1 MIIYKENLCIR
12 SICSIITFIS
22 SKIELNYSL
31 TRPIKPFPYN
41 SLSYCKYN
49 NYILHIKAKLQ

>member
-1 MIIYKENLCIR
+1 M
-12 SICSIITFIS
+12 IS

-31 TRPIKPFPYN
+31 TRMIKSFPFN

-49 NYILHIKAKLQ
+49 NILHIKAKLQ